1 MNRIHSILAMIFSNI
16 HPRPSFG
23 ALGEAVMG
31 LDMNELAFHLLLQ
44 RAMLVAVLW
53 HTSSSLPKLF
63 I

>member
-1 MNRIHSILAMIFSNI
+1 MHLTYRMRVFRII
-16 HPRPSFG
+16 SFG